1 MLSSLHPAV
10 ILVLPRFAVLSST
23 LSSAVGLS
31 AALMLGA
38 ALPAQTLP
46 HATGI
51 VHTDAVDIA
60 YETYGSGGS
69 ALPVICVN
77 GGPGLSRAY
86 MKMSTMWFE
95 VARHRLVVFY
105 DQRGTG
111 ESKRLAP
118 HAPQTLEAQAD
129 DLEALRAHLGLD
141 KVALVGDSFGGW
153 ISMAYIA
160 AHPEHVARL
169 VLSDSPGPTWKDT
182 VHLLPQ
188 TYPDIEAED
197 DAAMKKLGADSDAA
211 ARLSLRNHFRMIFY
225 SPAKRDAYMT
235 AMGNL
240 GYEPAVA
247 RAMSESA
254 GTHNFTATLAGIR
267 CPTLVINGRDDM
279 NVAPLTAWNMAHA
292 IPGAKLVFFEE
303 SGHLPSYEEPQK
315 YRAVLEDFL
324 NAP

>member
-1 MLSSLHPAV
+1 
-10 ILVLPRFAVLSST
+10 VLFSRPLRAAAPFAALLT
-23 LSSAVGLS
+23 AALLS
-31 AALMLGA
+31 A
-38 ALPAQTLP
+38 QSLP
-46 HATGI
+46 HATGL
-51 VHTDAVDIA
+51 VQTDAVDIG
-60 YETYGSGGS
+60 YETYGAPGS

-86 MKMSTMWFE
+86 MKMSTMWLD
-95 VARHRLVVFY
+95 VARQRLVVFY

-118 HAPQTLEAQAD
+118 GAPQTMDAEVE

-188 TYPDIEAED
+188 TFPDIEAED
-197 DAAMKKLGADSDAA
+197 DAATKKLGADSDAA

-225 SPAKRDAYMT
+225 SPAKRDAYMA
-235 AMGNL
+235 AMGDL
-240 GYEPAVA
+240 GYEPSVA
-247 RAMSESA
+247 RALSASA
-254 GTHNFTATLAGIR
+254 GTHDFTSVLAGIR
-267 CPTLVINGRDDM
+267 CPTLVLNGRYDM

-292 IPGAKLVFFEE
+292 IPGAKVVFFEE
-303 SGHLPSYEEPQK
+303 SGHLPSYEEPEK
-315 YRAVLEDFL
+315 YRAVLEQFL

>member
-1 MLSSLHPAV
+1 MLFS
-10 ILVLPRFAVLSST
+10 PRFRADV
-23 LSSAVGLS
+23 
-31 AALMLGA
+31 LGA
-38 ALPAQTLP
+38 ALLFAATLSAQSLP
-46 HATGI
+46 HATGA

-60 YETYGSGGS
+60 YETYGTPGS

-86 MKMSTMWFE
+86 MKMSTMWLE
-95 VARHRLVVFY
+95 VARHRVVVFY

-111 ESKRLAP
+111 DSRRLAP
-118 HAPQTLEAQAD
+118 GAPQTMEAQAD

-188 TYPDIEAED
+188 TFPDIEADD
-197 DAAMKKLGADSDAA
+197 DAATKKLGAETDAA
-211 ARLSLRNHFRMIFY
+211 ARLSLRDHFRMIFY
-225 SPAKRDAYMT
+225 SPAKRDAFMA
-235 AMGNL
+235 AMGDL

-247 RAMSESA
+247 RDLSASA
-254 GTHNFTATLAGIR
+254 GKHDFTAVLAGIR
-267 CPTLVINGRDDM
+267 CPTLVLNGRYDM

-292 IPGAKLVFFEE
+292 IPGAKVVFFEQ
-303 SGHLPSYEEPQK
+303 SGHLPSYEEPEK
-315 YRAVLEDFL
+315 YRSVLEAFL
-324 NAP
+324 AAP

>member
-1 MLSSLHPAV
+1 VFFSRPFRAAGL
-10 ILVLPRFAVLSST
+10 FAALF
-23 LSSAVGLS
+23 S
-31 AALMLGA
+31 AASLC
-38 ALPAQTLP
+38 AQSLP
-46 HATGI
+46 HATGV
-51 VHTDAVDIA
+51 VHTDAVDIG
-60 YETYGSGGS
+60 YEIYGAPGS

-86 MKMSTMWFE
+86 MKMSAMWLD

-118 HAPQTLEAQAD
+118 GAPQTMEAQVE
-129 DLEALRAHLGLD
+129 DLEGLRAHLGLD

-188 TYPDIEAED
+188 TFPDIEAED
-197 DAAMKKLGADSDAA
+197 DAATKKLGADTDAA

-225 SPAKRDAYMT
+225 SPAKRDAYMA
-235 AMGNL
+235 AMGDL
-240 GYEPAVA
+240 GYKPAVA
-247 RAMSESA
+247 RALSASA
-254 GTHNFTATLAGIR
+254 GTHDFTAVLTGIR
-267 CPTLVINGRDDM
+267 CPTLVLNGRYDM

-292 IPGAKLVFFEE
+292 IPGAKVVFFEQ
-303 SGHLPSYEEPQK
+303 SGHLPSYEEPEK
-315 YRAVLEDFL
+315 YRAVLEQFL